1 MSWRPV
7 ESKAAVESSV
17 PEGLNRGISGA
28 RVIDRGRGRWS
39 DRRMAI
45 FGRHRIKN
53 PVDGHAEIIECW
65 LKPSVGSNSGAG
77 AGNCRMTLRLDDVPG
92 VPQQDIPYH
101 ELNMVENRWPEVG
114 MRVAVT
120 VDADHPDRAKVHWE
134 SVFGEI
140 YGGKAGRAAE
150 YLASAVNI
158 DLDLSKG
165 VEEPG
170 PKPLASSNKERE
182 AMIADLNGQFARGEI
197 TYEEMADGIKR
208 VLGVPD

>member
-1 MSWRPV
+1 
-7 ESKAAVESSV
+7 
-17 PEGLNRGISGA
+17 
-28 RVIDRGRGRWS
+28 
-39 DRRMAI
+39 MAI
-45 FGRHRIKN
+45 FGRHRIKH
-53 PVDGHAEIIECW
+53 PVDGHAEVIECFA
-65 LKPSVGSNSGAG
+65 KPSVGSQNGAA
-77 AGNCRMTLRLDDVPG
+77 AGNCRMKLRLDVPG
-92 VPQQDIPYH
+92 IEQQVISYH

-114 MRVAVT
+114 MRVAIT

-150 YLASAVNI
+150 YLASAVGV

-170 PKPLASSNKERE
+170 PAPLASSPQERD

-197 TYEEMADGIKR
+197 TYDQMAEGIKR
-208 VLGVPD
+208 VLGVPG

>member
-1 MSWRPV
+1 
-7 ESKAAVESSV
+7 
-17 PEGLNRGISGA
+17 
-28 RVIDRGRGRWS
+28 
-39 DRRMAI
+39 MAI
-45 FGRHRIKN
+45 FGRHRIKH
-53 PVDGHAEIIECW
+53 PADGFAEITECW

-77 AGNCRMTLRLDDVPG
+77 AGNCRMTLRLSEVPG
-92 VPQQDIPYH
+92 VEPQDISYH

-140 YGGKAGRAAE
+140 YAGKAGIAAE
-150 YLASAVNI
+150 YLASAVGV

-170 PKPLASSNKERE
+170 PEPLASSPQERD
-182 AMIADLNGQFARGEI
+182 AMIADLNAQFAAGKI
-197 TYEEMADGIKR
+197 TYDEMAEGIKK
-208 VLGVPD
+208 VLGVPG